1 MRVVLDTNAIVSG
14 DQHLLRLA
22 KYEGMRILTPAE
34 AVKIIGSP

>member
-14 DQHLLRLA
+14 DQHLLRLV

-34 AVKIIGSP
+34 AVKIIGNP